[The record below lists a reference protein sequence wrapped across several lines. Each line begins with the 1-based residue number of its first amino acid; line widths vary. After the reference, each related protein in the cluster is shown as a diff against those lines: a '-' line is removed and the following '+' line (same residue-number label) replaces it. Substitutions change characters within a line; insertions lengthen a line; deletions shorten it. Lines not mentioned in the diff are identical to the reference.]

1 MTRDEHNA
9 RVRAKRAAN
18 RDEANAKRRA
28 YYKAHAKEL
37 SAVNRRWDKANAE
50 QRKAARRKWHENSED
65 NKKYMRDWFC
75 KNRERMNEYG
85 RKSYHKHK
93 ERTKPARVAR
103 RATRRGA
110 DGVFTAAD
118 IDALHK
124 RQSGYCMGCARPFS
138 TILPFTVDHVI
149 PIARDG
155 SNWPDNIQLMCM
167 PCNDSKGTKLMGEW
181 YYHFRKAA

>member
-1 MTRDEHNA
+1 MTRDEYNA
-9 RVRAKRAAN
+9 RTRAKRAAN

-28 YYKAHAKEL
+28 YYKAHTKEL
-37 SAVNRRWDKANAE
+37 SAINRRWDKANAE
-50 QRKAARRKWHENSED
+50 QRKAARREWSKGEKYQKYIRRWLREN
-65 NKKYMRDWFC
+65 N
-75 KNRERMNEYG
+75 ERKNEYG

-103 RATRRGA
+103 RAARRGA

-138 TILPFTVDHVI
+138 VILPFTVDHVV
-149 PIARDG
+149 PIARGG
-155 SNWPDNIQLMCM
+155 SNWPNNIQLMCM
-167 PCNDSKGTKLMGEW
+167 PCNDGKGTKLMSEW